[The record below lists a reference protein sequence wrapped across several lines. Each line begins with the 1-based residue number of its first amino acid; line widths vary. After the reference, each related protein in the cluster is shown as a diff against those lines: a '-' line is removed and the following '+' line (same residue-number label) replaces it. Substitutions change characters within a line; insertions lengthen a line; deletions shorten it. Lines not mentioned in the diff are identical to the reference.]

1 MGEGIEGAE
10 GKAMGSREEEDY
22 RKGNMTKGKGERR
35 GRRGRKGKGAGAPPQ
50 DLFVRRRR
58 RPRPLAFVITAIIL
72 F

>member
-35 GRRGRKGKGAGAPPQ
+35 GRRGRKGKGAGAPHRTCLYDGVDGPEPW
-50 DLFVRRRR
+50 LSLLL
-58 RPRPLAFVITAIIL
+58 P
-72 F
+72 